1 MLLAFLLGVI
11 GVILFLIWLHTH
23 IKSRFADF
31 MIGTISVF
39 LMVSSVVRLISLS
52 CKGSSE
58 EPEYKIHVKSY
69 RIEQRITITDGI
81 PSDTVYTIYYK
92 R

>member
-11 GVILFLIWLHTH
+11 GVILFLVWLHTH
-23 IKSRFADF
+23 IKSIFADF
-31 MIGTISVF
+31 MIGAISIL
-39 LMVSSVVRLISLS
+39 LMAGSVICLISLS

-58 EPEYKIHVKSY
+58 ELEYKIHVKSY

>member
-1 MLLAFLLGVI
+1 MLLAFILGVI
-11 GVILFLIWLHTH
+11 GVILFLVWLHTH
-23 IKSRFADF
+23 IKSIFADF
-31 MIGTISVF
+31 MIGTISTL
-39 LMVSSVVRLISLS
+39 LMVGSVVYLICLIG
-52 CKGSSE
+52 KGSSE
-58 EPEYKIHVKSY
+58 EPEYEIHVKSY

>member
-1 MLLAFLLGVI
+1 MLLAFLLGVF
-11 GVILFLIWLHTH
+11 GVILFLVWLHTH
-23 IKSRFADF
+23 IKSMFADF
-31 MIGTISVF
+31 MIGAISTL
-39 LMVSSVVRLISLS
+39 LMVGSVVYLICLIG
-52 CKGSSE
+52 KGSSE